1 MHTDQ
6 PLALLGG
13 LCAPT
18 SGTVLLRGRPWTSL
32 RAAEIQAARAE
43 QISFL
48 LQESVLLPGLR
59 VLDNVM
65 LPLRIVEPY
74 RSTFRAKY
82 DEYRA
87 KAEALLAVV
96 GLKGFG
102 EKKPWQLSGGMLQ
115 RASLCRALIHEP
127 ALLLLDEPFG
137 ALDAFT
143 REELWQVLQ
152 ELWLTKRPTVM
163 LITHDL
169 AESVLLSETVFVMS
183 ARPGRLLHSEHVP
196 FARPRGLDVMYEP
209 EFVALVHR
217 LRTRIGN
224 ARADGMKVA

>member
-1 MHTDQ
+1 M
-6 PLALLGG
+6 
-13 LCAPT
+13 
-18 SGTVLLRGRPWTSL
+18 
-32 RAAEIQAARAE
+32 
-43 QISFL
+43 
-48 LQESVLLPGLR
+48 
-59 VLDNVM
+59 
-65 LPLRIVEPY
+65 
-74 RSTFRAKY
+74 
-82 DEYRA
+82 
-87 KAEALLAVV
+87 V